1 MIVLLSSTSNTLTVL
16 NAQINNDSP
25 HSQVGDTT
33 AEKERAA
40 MRNSTARFKSCFFL
54 PSVPRF
60 ARVSKLARLKV
71 MNQYLPSPPFLPACL
86 REKAQ
91 REYSES
97 KEREDSKSGGLCF
110 QSNKSFEEEEK
121 KGKNRRD
128 FNRQFFVFSNYQE
141 CEDIKAM
148 IMMIY

>member
-1 MIVLLSSTSNTLTVL
+1 MIVLLSSTSHTLTVL

-110 QSNKSFEEEEK
+110 QK
-121 KGKNRRD
+121 KVLKKKRKKDKNRRD

-141 CEDIKAM
+141 CKDIKAM